1 MSWAESIP
9 SNAKPQ
15 IRAPGQANTTKTSKS
30 SASHALSVVPSLTN
44 DLSHSTGTSILT
56 NTISITNTQVPPIQV
71 KPDPD
76 PILILNRGLSA
87 HEDIKDLEH
96 NIAMASPFKGKMHL
110 NSEAHLFFSMW

>member
-1 MSWAESIP
+1 VSWAESIP

-15 IRAPGQANTTKTSKS
+15 SRAPGQANTTKTSKS
-30 SASHALSVVPSLTN
+30 SASHALSVV
-44 DLSHSTGTSILT
+44 LSHSTGTSILT